1 MAVFLNSPRNA
12 GVTEQPF
19 QVIPQDQLILPVE
32 KGPQLHF
39 LAVGTDMNGRGL
51 PWMGRLTNDQL
62 APEAVIMVR
71 DQWFIEALL
80 NSDLMLLKGDQLFSL
95 ALPGTVIDACRQGDN
110 LQQGEGQDGFGTDK
124 IKADGNN
131 Q

>member
-1 MAVFLNSPRNA
+1 
-12 GVTEQPF
+12 
-19 QVIPQDQLILPVE
+19 
-32 KGPQLHF
+32 
-39 LAVGTDMNGRGL
+39 
-51 PWMGRLTNDQL
+51 
-62 APEAVIMVR
+62 MVR